1 MARIAALLLV
11 LAVLGA
17 PAGALAQDNPFG
29 PVPPAPQQPAPPP
42 PAPEE
47 EDEGLSETQQ
57 LLIALAG
64 IALVAG
70 IAIAILRDAKRAAPE
85 GESHSAL
92 DSEGQHVKGTR
103 KPPKQRVKQN
113 RAKARTARQARKRNR

>member
-11 LAVLGA
+11 VMILGA
-17 PAGALAQDNPFG
+17 PTTAPAQDNPFG
-29 PVPPAPQQPAPPP
+29 PVPPAPQQPAPAPP
-42 PAPEE
+42 SPAD
-47 EDEGLSETQQ
+47 EDDGLSETQQ

-64 IALVAG
+64 IALVTA
-70 IAIAILRDAKRAAPE
+70 IALAILRDARRAAPQ